1 MQLSHPLQADSPPH
15 AGHTPLARPS
25 DTRRV
30 RLGLAAATAALLGTA
45 VHAQTAATAPATP
58 AKTSNSAPTWQVDSA
73 LLVYSEGGGR
83 VTAVEPVVQAK
94 RTDGNDHTWG
104 LKLTLDT
111 LTGASPS
118 GAVAQPTAQTFTSP
132 SGNSQYSVAAGSTPL
147 DTSFK
152 DTRGALA
159 LSYERPLDSRHRL
172 SLGGGFSQEYDF
184 TSLNLNAGL
193 SRDFND
199 KNTTLSLSVAFEQD
213 QLRPVGATP
222 VGLRPTAPRERT
234 GQGTRQVSDLLLGLT
249 QVMNRRWLTQVNL
262 GLGRSSGDHSDPYK
276 LLSVVDGSTGLLT
289 GDRYVHEKRPDQ
301 RTRTSLFWQNKVH
314 LEHDVVDVGY
324 RYYRD
329 DWGVQAHTLDTR
341 YRWALGDGGHYIEP
355 RWRFHSQTAADFWRG
370 WLVEGSGPG
379 QWNSGNSSTSLVSAS
394 ADPRLGAFT
403 AHTLGATVGWPLRG
417 QRELTLRLEAYRQQP
432 KQPTNAPGVLQQ
444 LPVAPTLNAV
454 MLTVGYTFPW

>member
-1 MQLSHPLQADSPPH
+1 MQLTSPSASQATLATPKDS
-15 AGHTPLARPS
+15 
-25 DTRRV
+25 RRV
-30 RLGLAAATAALLGTA
+30 RLGLAAATAALLGSTA
-45 VHAQTAATAPATP
+45 QAQTTP
-58 AKTSNSAPTWQVDSA
+58 AAPTTTAKATTSAPTWQVDSA

-111 LTGASPS
+111 LTGASPN

-132 SGNSQYSVAAGSTPL
+132 SGNSQYNVAAGKAPL
-147 DTSFK
+147 DPSFK
-152 DTRGALA
+152 DTRAALA

-184 TSLNLNAGL
+184 TSLNLNASL
-193 SRDFND
+193 ARDFND
-199 KNTTLSLSVAFEQD
+199 KNTTISLGVAFEQD
-213 QLRPVGATP
+213 QLRPVGGTP
-222 VGLRPTAPRERT
+222 VGLRPTTPRERT

-262 GLGRSSGDHSDPYK
+262 GWGRGSGEHSDPYK
-276 LLSVVDGSTGLLT
+276 LLSVVDGGSGLLT
-289 GDRYVHEKRPDQ
+289 GDQYVHEKRPDQ

-341 YRWALGDGGHYIEP
+341 YRWALGEGGRYIEP
-355 RWRFHSQTAADFWRG
+355 RWRFHRQTAADFWRG
-370 WLVEGSGPG
+370 WLIEGSGPG
-379 QWNSGNSSTSLVSAS
+379 QWNSASSSTSLVNAS

-432 KQPTNAPGVLQQ
+432 KQPANAPGVLQQ
-444 LPVAPTLNAV
+444 LPVAPALNAV
-454 MLTVGYTFPW
+454 MLTVGYSFPW